1 MKPSLFLLLSGIML
15 NAVCQTAG
23 PSSGSL
29 VIVGGAMKDTAI
41 VNRFI
46 SLAGGADAPIVL
58 IPTASGEQNIDYK
71 RAAEVLA
78 SAGARNVTVLHT
90 YDPKVADTE
99 AFVAP
104 LKKAG
109 GVWFNGGR
117 QWRFVDAYGG
127 TLAETEIQKVL
138 DRGGVIGGSSAGATI
153 QGSYLVRG
161 DTKTN
166 TLVMGDHTRG
176 FAYLKNSAIDQHL
189 LVRNREHDLIE
200 VISKYPELLGIGLDE
215 NTAVVVK
222 GDIMEVIGQSYVAI
236 YDHKLWPN
244 EQNVKG
250 RIPNGGRYFFL
261 RKGDIYNVR
270 TREVVKWGGDATR
283 NIFLESMPVAR

>member
-1 MKPSLFLLLSGIML
+1 MRSVLNMIPTFCLLISVVTGESYS
-15 NAVCQTAG
+15 QTSG

-41 VNRFI
+41 INRFI

-58 IPTASGEQNIDYK
+58 IPTASGEQNIDNA
-71 RAAEVLA
+71 RAAEILI

-90 YDPKVADTE
+90 YDPKVANTE
-99 AFVAP
+99 EFVSP
-104 LKKAG
+104 LRKAR

-127 TLAETEIQKVL
+127 TLTETEIKKVL

-166 TLVMGDHTRG
+166 TLVIGDHVRG
-176 FAYLKNSAIDQHL
+176 FSYLENSAIDQHL

-222 GDIMEVIGQSYVAI
+222 GDLMEVIGQSYVAI
-236 YDHKLWPN
+236 YDHKLWPDGPDG
-244 EQNVKG
+244 KG
-250 RIPNGGRYFFL
+250 KIPNGGKYFFL

-270 TREVVKWGGDATR
+270 SREVIKWAGDPTR
-283 NIFLESMPVAR
+283 NIF

>member
-1 MKPSLFLLLSGIML
+1 MIRLTFLFVLTGIITETSG
-15 NAVCQTAG
+15 QTAG
-23 PSSGSL
+23 PTSGSL

-46 SLAGGADAPIVL
+46 SLAGGPDASIVL
-58 IPTASGEQNIDYK
+58 IPTASGEQNIDNK
-71 RAAEVLA
+71 TAARVLTD
-78 SAGARNVTVLHT
+78 AGARNVTVLHT
-90 YDPKVADTE
+90 YDPKVANTE
-99 AFVAP
+99 AFVTP
-104 LKKAG
+104 LRKAS

-127 TLAETEIQKVL
+127 TLTETEIQKVL
-138 DRGGVIGGSSAGATI
+138 ERGGVIGGSSAGATI

-166 TLVMGDHTRG
+166 TLVMGDHIRG
-176 FAYLKNSAIDQHL
+176 FAYLRNSAIDQHL

-222 GDIMEVIGQSYVAI
+222 GDLMEVIGQSYVAI
-236 YDHKLWPN
+236 YDHKLWPGSQN
-244 EQNVKG
+244 EKG
-250 RIPNGGRYFFL
+250 KIPNGGRYFFL
-261 RKGDIYNVR
+261 RKGDVYNLR
-270 TREVVKWGGDATR
+270 TREVVKWSGDPTR
-283 NIFLESMPVAR
+283 NIF

>member
-1 MKPSLFLLLSGIML
+1 MKLPLNTLVKLTFCFFLSGL
-15 NAVCQTAG
+15 VAELQCQTTG

-29 VIVGGAMKDTAI
+29 VIVGGAMRDTAI
-41 VNRFI
+41 INRFI
-46 SLAGGADAPIVL
+46 SLAGGVNAPIVL
-58 IPTASGEQNIDYK
+58 IPTASGEQIIDNAI
-71 RAAEVLA
+71 AAEVLT
-78 SAGARNVTVLHT
+78 SAGAKNVTVLHT
-90 YDPKVADTE
+90 YDPKVANTE
-99 AFVAP
+99 AFVMP
-104 LKKAG
+104 LRKAR

-127 TLAETEIQKVL
+127 TLTETEIQKVL

-166 TLVMGDHTRG
+166 TLVIGDHVRG

-200 VISKYPELLGIGLDE
+200 VISQYPELLGIGLDE

-236 YDHKLWPN
+236 YNHKLWPDS
-244 EQNVKG
+244 QNVKG
-250 RIPNGGRYFFL
+250 KIPNGGRFFFL
-261 RKGDIYNVR
+261 RKGDLYNVR
-270 TREVVKWGGDATR
+270 TREVIKWGGDQTR
-283 NIFLESMPVAR
+283 NIF